1 MLFLQL
7 SWSTHEQNND
17 SNTIGI
23 LSKLNFKSLK
33 VSVLL
38 IPIRQVYKFKD
49 LKGGVGGGCTK

>member
-33 VSVLL
+33 VYSLV